1 VAFGTGNTDF
11 TLPFSVSSASSM
23 PKALSIAD
31 AAPPDEQKKKQARF
45 ATGLPKKMI
54 LWRIGEKLVFR
65 K

>member
-1 VAFGTGNTDF
+1 
-11 TLPFSVSSASSM
+11 M